1 MPLGFERHVVQV
13 IIFVFFLFFVGGCP
27 PKAEQRDIGRLPL
40 ITSEDPQAETEFR
53 EAKLLLDRGAITEA
67 AKRFEAFLVKRPDD
81 PLVPLAQLSL
91 GRIRLSQNKLD
102 EARLL
107 FIKVIRHPDRSI
119 AEQARF
125 YNGVAEHLLGE
136 YRAAL
141 ATLEPMQ
148 GRTIDP
154 DDTAL
159 LLKTIAA
166 AAAKLG
172 DYVKALMV
180 LDALSK
186 EAVPAKD
193 RAEARATAAEIAAN
207 RASPQEIER
216 AYREV
221 DREGVIW
228 PLIAKRAL
236 RDADQRGDIERM
248 SQIIEALRD
257 EEVKFDAEMEEIAIR
272 AARPTEANPQAV
284 GAILSLSGRARELG
298 EQALRGLMLA
308 AGLPPTSPLPPN
320 AAQLIFRDDKADPER
335 AIQAVNELVFVHRVV
350 AIVGP
355 IDAQTS
361 LAAAKRAQEL
371 GVPLITLTPAGQV
384 TSVGPMVFRLFPT
397 PDSEASKLVE
407 YAINKKRNRRFA
419 IFYPSSSYGEVMR
432 DAFLRQ
438 VERLGGRVVATQT
451 YEPKATSFGPEIA
464 ILKKKVFDAICL
476 ADTSRQVSLIAPALA
491 AADLWST
498 PQGGV
503 VPNNAREITV
513 LAPSVAFDH
522 QLASTVGRYLQ
533 GAVFSAPFDPV
544 TATGKGREFA
554 DQFQAQF
561 GVAPNIFAAF
571 AYDSFRFVRSAVEH
585 KATSRADVAHYLNK
599 ISDMNTVGPCPG
611 FSLSRD
617 PSEGTRLLE
626 LREDTFIPVES
637 R

>member
-1 MPLGFERHVVQV
+1 MPLGIDRQL
-13 IIFVFFLFFVGGCP
+13 IQILLFVFFLLSAVGCP
-27 PKAEQRDIGRLPL
+27 PSAERRDIGRLPL
-40 ITSEDPQAETEFR
+40 ITSDDPQAEAEFR
-53 EAKLLLDRGAITEA
+53 EAKLLLDRGAVTEA
-67 AKRFEAFLVKRPDD
+67 AKRFEAFLAKRPDD
-81 PLVPLAQLSL
+81 PLVALAQLSL
-91 GRIRLSQNKLD
+91 GRIRLSQNELD
-102 EARLL
+102 QARSL
-107 FIKVIRHPDRSI
+107 FSKVIQHPDNSV
-119 AEQARF
+119 AEQGLF
-125 YNGVAEHLLGE
+125 YDGVAAHLQGEH
-136 YRAAL
+136 RAAL
-141 ATLEPMQ
+141 NTLEPMQ

-154 DDTAL
+154 ADTVL
-159 LLKTIAA
+159 LLRTIAA
-166 AAAKLG
+166 AAAQLG
-172 DYVKALMV
+172 DYVKALVV
-180 LDALSK
+180 LDALCK
-186 EAVPAKD
+186 EEVPAKD
-193 RAEARATAAEIAAN
+193 RAEARAQAAEIAAK

-221 DREGVIW
+221 DREGMVW
-228 PLIAKRAL
+228 PSIAKRAL
-236 RDADQRGDIERM
+236 RDADQRGDVERM

-257 EEVKFDAEMEEIAIR
+257 EEVKFDAEMEEMAIR

-335 AIQAVNELVFVHRVV
+335 AIRAVNELVFVHRVV

-384 TSVGPMVFRLFPT
+384 TKVGPMVFRLFPT
-397 PDSEASKLVE
+397 PDSEARKLVE
-407 YAINKKRNRRFA
+407 YAIDKKRNRRFA
-419 IFYPSSSYGEVMR
+419 IFYPNSNYGEVMR
-432 DAFLRQ
+432 DAFSRQ
-438 VERLGGRVVATQT
+438 VELQGGRVVATQT

-464 ILKKKVFDAICL
+464 TLKKTVFDAIYL

-491 AADLWST
+491 AADLWSA
-498 PQGGV
+498 PEGGV
-503 VPNNAREITV
+503 VPNNAREITI
-513 LAPSVAFDH
+513 LAPGVAFDH
-522 QLASTVGRYLQ
+522 QLATTVNRYLQ
-533 GAVFSAPFDPV
+533 GAVFSAPFDPI

-571 AYDSFRFVRSAVEH
+571 AYDSYRFVRSAVEH
-585 KATSRADVAHYLNK
+585 NATSRADVAQYLNK
-599 ISDMNTVGPCPG
+599 ISDMNTVGPSPG

-626 LREDTFIPVES
+626 LRETTFVPVEK
-637 R
+637 